1 MFVSSKSRQSREE
14 HEHGQESSQSRQTP
28 KPYAKAREAS
38 RATTEFNTSGG
49 ALSKRIAKQS
59 LPLRRG
65 QRFGTKQGGGRQG

>member
-1 MFVSSKSRQSREE
+1 MSSKSRQSREEHE

-38 RATTEFNTSGG
+38 RATTEFNTSRG

>member
-1 MFVSSKSRQSREE
+1 MSSKSRQSREE
-14 HEHGQESSQSRQTP
+14 HERHPEEHETVQTP
-28 KPYAKAREAS
+28 RPYAKAREAS
-38 RATTEFNTSGG
+38 RATTERTTSGG